1 MRSFY
6 MRIFKNIICIYVL
19 ALCCFAYA
27 TMIHAIP
34 DHVYVQ
40 EGQKLELD
48 KKIPVTL
55 AMSTKPQSV
64 MAQIGERTFQA
75 MKQER
80 VVETCSQLKQGEYTL
95 TCYLFG
101 ILPMKEVQVSVVN
114 GKSLYVSGQV
124 VGIYGA
130 AQGVLV
136 LGSGPV
142 ETVDGSS
149 RQPAEHIVFPGDYIT
164 AVNGK
169 AVTKKEE
176 LMERI
181 NQYGEQPV
189 VLTLW
194 RGAEQIQ
201 VSVEPVEAA
210 EHKGY
215 RLGLWVKDDM
225 AGIGTLTYFD
235 QDGNFGALGHGIG
248 NGQTKD
254 LLRLSD
260 GRLYKAQ
267 VLGIKKGVRGTPGE
281 LEGVVY
287 YGKDNQ
293 IGEVSSN
300 TQIGIYGTLTK
311 NFREEKKNE
320 SLLCP
325 VGYKQEIQTKDAVI
339 LSDASGELQ
348 SYRIVIDDLDYTP
361 GDKNKGIR
369 FHVEDENLLK
379 LTGGIVQGL
388 SGSPILHA
396 ALIARIKIVSG
407 LDISE
412 KRRPQDGRA
421 TSIVDRQEYDI
432 RVSVLPTVYGEKVVM
447 RLAQKKALT
456 LDKRDLGFPEDELKK
471 FDHILSHP
479 NGLILVTGPTG
490 SGKSTTLYTA
500 LNELN
505 VEGVNIITV
514 EDPVEANLNGVN
526 QVQVNEKA
534 GLTFSSALRSILR
547 QDPDIIMIGEIRDQ
561 ETAEIAVKASITGH
575 LVVSTLHTNSSANT
589 ITRLADMG
597 VENYLIADSVVGV
610 IAQRLVRR
618 VCPACGIVREATAG
632 EKKILGIKDPARRIN
647 VRTPG
652 HKECVRC
659 GGTGYYGRIGIYE
672 IMPVTA
678 DLRQAINRGENADVL
693 EEIALTHG
701 MKTLR
706 MSAIDYA
713 LRGITTVEEVQRVA
727 YDDEED

>member
-80 VVETCSQLKQGEYTL
+80 AVETCSQLKQGEYTL

-176 LMERI
+176 LRERI

-287 YGKDNQ
+287 YGKNNQ

-388 SGSPILHA
+388 SGSPIL
-396 ALIARIKIVSG
+396 
-407 LDISE
+407 
-412 KRRPQDGRA
+412 QDGKLIGA
-421 TSIVDRQEYDI
+421 VTH
-432 RVSVLPTVYGEKVVM
+432 VLVNDPTKGYGI
-447 RLAQKKALT
+447 
-456 LDKRDLGFPEDELKK
+456 F
-471 FDHILSHP
+471 
-479 NGLILVTGPTG
+479 
-490 SGKSTTLYTA
+490 
-500 LNELN
+500 
-505 VEGVNIITV
+505 
-514 EDPVEANLNGVN
+514 
-526 QVQVNEKA
+526 
-534 GLTFSSALRSILR
+534 
-547 QDPDIIMIGEIRDQ
+547 
-561 ETAEIAVKASITGH
+561 
-575 LVVSTLHTNSSANT
+575 
-589 ITRLADMG
+589 
-597 VENYLIADSVVGV
+597 
-610 IAQRLVRR
+610 
-618 VCPACGIVREATAG
+618 
-632 EKKILGIKDPARRIN
+632 
-647 VRTPG
+647 
-652 HKECVRC
+652 
-659 GGTGYYGRIGIYE
+659 
-672 IMPVTA
+672 
-678 DLRQAINRGENADVL
+678 
-693 EEIALTHG
+693 
-701 MKTLR
+701 
-706 MSAIDYA
+706 
-713 LRGITTVEEVQRVA
+713 VEEMTANKIGQKT
-727 YDDEED
+727 

>member
-1 MRSFY
+1 MLLCLCHHDTCHSRS
-6 MRIFKNIICIYVL
+6 CIR
-19 ALCCFAYA
+19 AGGAE
-27 TMIHAIP
+27 TGT
-34 DHVYVQ
+34 
-40 EGQKLELD
+40 GQKNSGHTGNVHKTAICYGTDRGADVSGNEAGTGSGNVQPAEAGGIYTDLL
-48 KKIPVTL
+48 
-55 AMSTKPQSV
+55 SV
-64 MAQIGERTFQA
+64 WHPSYERGAGFRGERKIFIR
-75 MKQER
+75 ER
-80 VVETCSQLKQGEYTL
+80 TG
-95 TCYLFG
+95 G
-101 ILPMKEVQVSVVN
+101 
-114 GKSLYVSGQV
+114 
-124 VGIYGA
+124 GIYGA

-149 RQPAEHIVFPGDYIT
+149 AQPAEHIVFPGDYIT

-388 SGSPILHA
+388 SGSPIL
-396 ALIARIKIVSG
+396 
-407 LDISE
+407 
-412 KRRPQDGRA
+412 QDGKLIGA
-421 TSIVDRQEYDI
+421 VTH
-432 RVSVLPTVYGEKVVM
+432 VLVNDPTKGYGI
-447 RLAQKKALT
+447 
-456 LDKRDLGFPEDELKK
+456 F
-471 FDHILSHP
+471 
-479 NGLILVTGPTG
+479 
-490 SGKSTTLYTA
+490 
-500 LNELN
+500 
-505 VEGVNIITV
+505 
-514 EDPVEANLNGVN
+514 
-526 QVQVNEKA
+526 
-534 GLTFSSALRSILR
+534 
-547 QDPDIIMIGEIRDQ
+547 
-561 ETAEIAVKASITGH
+561 
-575 LVVSTLHTNSSANT
+575 
-589 ITRLADMG
+589 
-597 VENYLIADSVVGV
+597 
-610 IAQRLVRR
+610 
-618 VCPACGIVREATAG
+618 
-632 EKKILGIKDPARRIN
+632 
-647 VRTPG
+647 
-652 HKECVRC
+652 
-659 GGTGYYGRIGIYE
+659 
-672 IMPVTA
+672 
-678 DLRQAINRGENADVL
+678 
-693 EEIALTHG
+693 
-701 MKTLR
+701 
-706 MSAIDYA
+706 
-713 LRGITTVEEVQRVA
+713 VEEMTANKIGQKT
-727 YDDEED
+727 

>member
-80 VVETCSQLKQGEYTL
+80 AVETCSQLKQGEYTL

-142 ETVDGSS
+142 ETVDGSGA
-149 RQPAEHIVFPGDYIT
+149 QPAEHIVFPGDYIT

-235 QDGNFGALGHGIG
+235 HDGNFGALGHGIG

-369 FHVEDENLLK
+369 FHVGDENLLK

-388 SGSPILHA
+388 SGSPIL
-396 ALIARIKIVSG
+396 
-407 LDISE
+407 
-412 KRRPQDGRA
+412 QDGKLIGA
-421 TSIVDRQEYDI
+421 VTH
-432 RVSVLPTVYGEKVVM
+432 VLVNDPTKGYGI
-447 RLAQKKALT
+447 
-456 LDKRDLGFPEDELKK
+456 F
-471 FDHILSHP
+471 
-479 NGLILVTGPTG
+479 
-490 SGKSTTLYTA
+490 
-500 LNELN
+500 
-505 VEGVNIITV
+505 
-514 EDPVEANLNGVN
+514 
-526 QVQVNEKA
+526 
-534 GLTFSSALRSILR
+534 
-547 QDPDIIMIGEIRDQ
+547 
-561 ETAEIAVKASITGH
+561 
-575 LVVSTLHTNSSANT
+575 
-589 ITRLADMG
+589 
-597 VENYLIADSVVGV
+597 
-610 IAQRLVRR
+610 
-618 VCPACGIVREATAG
+618 
-632 EKKILGIKDPARRIN
+632 
-647 VRTPG
+647 
-652 HKECVRC
+652 
-659 GGTGYYGRIGIYE
+659 
-672 IMPVTA
+672 
-678 DLRQAINRGENADVL
+678 
-693 EEIALTHG
+693 
-701 MKTLR
+701 
-706 MSAIDYA
+706 
-713 LRGITTVEEVQRVA
+713 VEEMTVNKIGQKT
-727 YDDEED
+727 

>member
-1 MRSFY
+1 
-6 MRIFKNIICIYVL
+6 
-19 ALCCFAYA
+19 
-27 TMIHAIP
+27 
-34 DHVYVQ
+34 
-40 EGQKLELD
+40 
-48 KKIPVTL
+48 
-55 AMSTKPQSV
+55 
-64 MAQIGERTFQA
+64 
-75 MKQER
+75 
-80 VVETCSQLKQGEYTL
+80 
-95 TCYLFG
+95 
-101 ILPMKEVQVSVVN
+101 MKEVQVSVVN

-149 RQPAEHIVFPGDYIT
+149 AQPAEHIVFPGDYIT

-194 RGAEQIQ
+194 
-201 VSVEPVEAA
+201 
-210 EHKGY
+210 

-369 FHVEDENLLK
+369 FHVEHVLVNDPTK
-379 LTGGIVQGL
+379 GYGI
-388 SGSPILHA
+388 
-396 ALIARIKIVSG
+396 
-407 LDISE
+407 
-412 KRRPQDGRA
+412 
-421 TSIVDRQEYDI
+421 
-432 RVSVLPTVYGEKVVM
+432 
-447 RLAQKKALT
+447 
-456 LDKRDLGFPEDELKK
+456 F
-471 FDHILSHP
+471 
-479 NGLILVTGPTG
+479 
-490 SGKSTTLYTA
+490 
-500 LNELN
+500 
-505 VEGVNIITV
+505 
-514 EDPVEANLNGVN
+514 
-526 QVQVNEKA
+526 
-534 GLTFSSALRSILR
+534 
-547 QDPDIIMIGEIRDQ
+547 
-561 ETAEIAVKASITGH
+561 
-575 LVVSTLHTNSSANT
+575 
-589 ITRLADMG
+589 
-597 VENYLIADSVVGV
+597 
-610 IAQRLVRR
+610 
-618 VCPACGIVREATAG
+618 
-632 EKKILGIKDPARRIN
+632 
-647 VRTPG
+647 
-652 HKECVRC
+652 
-659 GGTGYYGRIGIYE
+659 
-672 IMPVTA
+672 
-678 DLRQAINRGENADVL
+678 
-693 EEIALTHG
+693 
-701 MKTLR
+701 
-706 MSAIDYA
+706 
-713 LRGITTVEEVQRVA
+713 VEEMTANKIGQKT
-727 YDDEED
+727 

>member
-1 MRSFY
+1 MKKTSITISY
-6 MRIFKNIICIYVL
+6 DEEKL
-19 ALCCFAYA
+19 SALKLYL
-27 TMIHAIP
+27 
-34 DHVYVQ
+34 
-40 EGQKLELD
+40 GQKNSSAENEL
-48 KKIPVTL
+48 
-55 AMSTKPQSV
+55 TKALDMLYAKTVPAGVREFIDLRSGK
-64 MAQIGERTFQA
+64 APISNT
-75 MKQER
+75 
-80 VVETCSQLKQGEYTL
+80 
-95 TCYLFG
+95 
-101 ILPMKEVQVSVVN
+101 P

-339 LSDASGELQ
+339 LSDASG
-348 SYRIVIDDLDYTP
+348 
-361 GDKNKGIR
+361 
-369 FHVEDENLLK
+369 
-379 LTGGIVQGL
+379 
-388 SGSPILHA
+388 
-396 ALIARIKIVSG
+396 
-407 LDISE
+407 
-412 KRRPQDGRA
+412 
-421 TSIVDRQEYDI
+421 
-432 RVSVLPTVYGEKVVM
+432 
-447 RLAQKKALT
+447 
-456 LDKRDLGFPEDELKK
+456 
-471 FDHILSHP
+471 
-479 NGLILVTGPTG
+479 
-490 SGKSTTLYTA
+490 
-500 LNELN
+500 
-505 VEGVNIITV
+505 
-514 EDPVEANLNGVN
+514 
-526 QVQVNEKA
+526 
-534 GLTFSSALRSILR
+534 
-547 QDPDIIMIGEIRDQ
+547 
-561 ETAEIAVKASITGH
+561 
-575 LVVSTLHTNSSANT
+575 
-589 ITRLADMG
+589 
-597 VENYLIADSVVGV
+597 
-610 IAQRLVRR
+610 
-618 VCPACGIVREATAG
+618 
-632 EKKILGIKDPARRIN
+632 
-647 VRTPG
+647 
-652 HKECVRC
+652 
-659 GGTGYYGRIGIYE
+659 
-672 IMPVTA
+672 
-678 DLRQAINRGENADVL
+678 
-693 EEIALTHG
+693 
-701 MKTLR
+701 
-706 MSAIDYA
+706 
-713 LRGITTVEEVQRVA
+713 
-727 YDDEED
+727 